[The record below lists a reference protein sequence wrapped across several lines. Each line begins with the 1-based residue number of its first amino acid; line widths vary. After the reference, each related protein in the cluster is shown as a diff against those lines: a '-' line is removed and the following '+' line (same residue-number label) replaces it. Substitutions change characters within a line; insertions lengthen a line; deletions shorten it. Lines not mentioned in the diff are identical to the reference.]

1 MSPSIWQLLIV
12 LAIVLLLFGGK
23 RLANLGGDLGSAIKG
38 FKKSMHE
45 EEEKDEGEEEDASS
59 PGRLQGS
66 PDKDADFDSERQ
78 RKDSEQ
84 QS

>member
-45 EEEKDEGEEEDASS
+45 EENKEDPESTERLQSSDEEDAGFGSESS
-59 PGRLQGS
+59 H
-66 PDKDADFDSERQ
+66 KDAEHRS
-78 RKDSEQ
+78 
-84 QS
+84 

>member
-38 FKKSMHE
+38 FKKSMNE
-45 EEEKDEGEEEDASS
+45 EENKEDEEQAE
-59 PGRLQGS
+59 RLQASDDDSQDAGFGS
-66 PDKDADFDSERQ
+66 ESTRKDAEN
-78 RKDSEQ
+78 KG
-84 QS
+84 

>member
-38 FKKSMHE
+38 FKKSMSE
-45 EEEKDEGEEEDASS
+45 EENKDETESETPE
-59 PGRLQGS
+59 RLQGS
-66 PDKDADFDSERQ
+66 DDDSKDASFDSDSARQ
-78 RKDSEQ
+78 DSEKKG
-84 QS
+84 

>member
-45 EEEKDEGEEEDASS
+45 EEKEEEEDASS

-66 PDKDADFDSERQ
+66 ADKDADFDSERQ

>member
-38 FKKSMHE
+38 FKKSMHDE
-45 EEEKDEGEEEDASS
+45 ENKDESETETTE
-59 PGRLQGS
+59 RLQGTDEDS
-66 PDKDADFDSERQ
+66 KDASFDNDSA
-78 RKDSEQ
+78 RKDSEHKG
-84 QS
+84 